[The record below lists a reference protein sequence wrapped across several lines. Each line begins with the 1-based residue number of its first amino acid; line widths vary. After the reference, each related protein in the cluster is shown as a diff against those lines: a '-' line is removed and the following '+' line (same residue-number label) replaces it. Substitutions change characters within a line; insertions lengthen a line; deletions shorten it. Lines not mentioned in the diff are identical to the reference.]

1 MKVSPIYSNVSFGY
15 SSPLKTLYKKG
26 KLPVKYD
33 FYGSKLTNKNV
44 TLEHLKPHSQGG
56 KTNLKNLVLATKEN
70 NQLRAD
76 KDIKEF
82 LDMQNVKRYLS
93 YFQGL
98 KFKDFDGDRYI
109 RGIWETIKE
118 LTK

>member
-70 NQLRAD
+70 NQL
-76 KDIKEF
+76 
-82 LDMQNVKRYLS
+82 
-93 YFQGL
+93 
-98 KFKDFDGDRYI
+98 
-109 RGIWETIKE
+109 
-118 LTK
+118 